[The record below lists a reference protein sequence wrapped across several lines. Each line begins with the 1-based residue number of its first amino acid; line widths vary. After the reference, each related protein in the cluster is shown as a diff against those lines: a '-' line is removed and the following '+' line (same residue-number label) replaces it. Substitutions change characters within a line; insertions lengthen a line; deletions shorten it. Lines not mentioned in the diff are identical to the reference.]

1 MGRSLASAGRLQA
14 FAATLL
20 LGNLCIQAL
29 VHEAVP
35 VVQAGE
41 KGGIK
46 GLCSKGSIAG
56 GQGLAFLAPAADLRL
71 RRSSDASANMCGLK
85 MQQCQ
90 LDNEAEAAEA
100 DKLRVVGESM
110 GGVKIIGDH
119 DSKGLGPEAE
129 EITGSEGVVS
139 RRSAL
144 GIGLGLLLGVI

>member
-1 MGRSLASAGRLQA
+1 MGPRVASAGRLHA

-46 GLCSKGSIAG
+46 GLGSKGSIA
-56 GQGLAFLAPAADLRL
+56 GLAFLAPAADLRL

-85 MQQCQ
+85 MQQRP

-100 DKLRVVGESM
+100 DKLRVVGESK
-110 GGVKIIGDH
+110 GGVKRIGDH

-129 EITGSEGVVS
+129 EITGCEGVLS